1 VAPLC
6 GISALFIML
15 HVMQSCKIKSV
26 VYWRKISYLLCFW
39 ATVTYN
45 VTSFITTTPMVNYL
59 PASLLF
65 TGWII
70 IFVVA
75 FAVYKK
81 FQSQDNSNSD
91 SYADFG
97 DTTTDN
103 ASEISDLNNLTQT

>member
-1 VAPLC
+1 VSSIGEKYP
-6 GISALFIML
+6 IYSF
-15 HVMQSCKIKSV
+15 
-26 VYWRKISYLLCFW
+26 FW

-65 TGWII
+65 AGWIL

-81 FQSQDNSNSD
+81 FQSLDDSNTD
-91 SYADFG
+91 SYADFS
-97 DTTTDN
+97 DAITDN
-103 ASEISDLNNLTQT
+103 TSEISEH

>member
-1 VAPLC
+1 VAPLI

-15 HVMQSCKIKSV
+15 HLMQSCKFKSV

-65 TGWII
+65 TGWIL

-75 FAVYKK
+75 FAVYKN
-81 FQSQDNSNSD
+81 FQSQENSNSD
-91 SYADFG
+91 SYTDLY
-97 DTTTDN
+97 DTITDN
-103 ASEISDLNNLTQT
+103 ASEFSERY